1 MPTNRRGGAKGGDQD
16 FKTQE
21 VRGVRE
27 DKGVV
32 IGVVKVN
39 SHPTRSGTMMVFVPT
54 FSDQAREEDKTQWRS
69 VKYATP
75 FYSRTSQTN
84 SSGKSIDATGDTV
97 EAVKNTSGITFGAPD
112 IGTRV
117 LCVFPEGRNA
127 DGYYFACAPDVY
139 MIQSLP
145 ESSASENFTKNPNLV
160 RHDKAPTLEFN
171 DTDNDVGKIT
181 NFLTPKRA
189 LDTHT
194 ARFLKAQGLDQDE
207 IRGLSTS
214 SYTRETPSEV
224 FGISTKGRRLL
235 PGGQKIEDKPSVNK
249 TLSDGGNLSEIDAKG
264 VEARHARAKGHALV
278 MDDGDIEGNSSLM
291 RFRTSAGHQILLH
304 DTEDLIYIANSN
316 GTSWIQI
323 DGKGQ
328 LDIYSQT
335 NINLRSKNINMHAD
349 QNIKMHAGQTVQIV
363 AGANLHLEGTSMAN
377 LYSDKGATFI
387 HGGSGVHVKSG
398 GGVNIQASSGMNLKA
413 GATIAIQGS
422 CVALQSSAAGAGKQK
437 KAVQLTLEDTT
448 PDTKGFYNSGKE
460 LPTTVDRVPTH
471 EPYKNHNVATTPSVY
486 DAANIDDIKSGADL
500 TPAIPKGKEKL
511 GKAGIERALANTN
524 DKLIPALSIVQ
535 QNAAGIAMG
544 PLNSKV
550 TRNLAAGVTSL
561 AGSGGVP
568 NFVNSV
574 TGAVG
579 KFGATV
585 ENLQKNGFVRPEALF
600 NGQLTDSKLWTGKDG
615 ISSVSN
621 FLSNDFT
628 QENMFYADTFNSMQD
643 AYDSGAIDEFDDE
656 DTIAGMT
663 MVTYASG
670 DAGVAADYR
679 QGNYIDPRPLA
690 GTTIVPD
697 NNDMTSYYDDYFQTG
712 VAANKQ
718 SSTEDGLGYSAGWYE
733 NISGD
738 APSTGVRTTVVP
750 GKNETTTKVTT
761 SGGTTAQT
769 TTTVSGGGSTT
780 RTRVETPEMKAK
792 AAAGKARRLQAAAD
806 RRAQVARIKA
816 ETGLSGSALLK
827 EIKRREKDGTL

>member
-1 MPTNRRGGAKGGDQD
+1 MPTNTRGGAKGGDQD
-16 FKTQE
+16 FKTQD

-84 SSGKSIDATGDTV
+84 SNGKTIDATGDTV
-97 EAVKNTSGITFGAPD
+97 EAVKNTSGFVFPAPD
-112 IGTRV
+112 VGSRV

-145 ESSASENFTKNPNLV
+145 ESSASKNFTKNPNLV

-194 ARFLKAQGLDQDE
+194 AGFLKAQGLDQDE
-207 IRGLSTS
+207 IRGLTSS

-224 FGISTKGRRLL
+224 IGISTKGRRLL
-235 PGGQKIEDKPSVNK
+235 PGGQKIESKPSINK
-249 TLSDGGNLSEIDAKG
+249 ALNEGGTLSEIDAKG

-278 MDDGDIEGNSSLM
+278 MDDGDIEGNNSLM
-291 RFRTSAGHQILLH
+291 RFRTAAGHQILLH
-304 DTEDLIYIANSN
+304 DTEDLIYIANSK

-323 DGKGQ
+323 DGQGQ

-335 NINLRSKNINMHAD
+335 NINLRSRNIN
-349 QNIKMHAGQTVQIV
+349 MHAGQTVQIV

-387 HGGSGVHVKSG
+387 HGGSAVHVKSG

-471 EPYKNHNVATTPSVY
+471 EPYKSHNVATPPSVY
-486 DAANIDDIKSGADL
+486 EAANIDDIKSGADL

-511 GKAGIERALANTN
+511 GKTGIERALANTN

-544 PLNSKV
+544 NLNSKV
-550 TRNLAAGVTSL
+550 TRNLAAGVTNL
-561 AGSGGVP
+561 AGSGGMS

-643 AYDSGAIDEFDDE
+643 AYNSGAIDEFDDE

-663 MVTYASG
+663 LVTYASG
-670 DAGVAADYR
+670 DAGIAADYR

-697 NNDMTSYYDDYFQTG
+697 NNDMTSYYDDYFHTG
-712 VAANKQ
+712 VAASKQ
-718 SSTEDGLGYSAGWYE
+718 SSTEDGLGYSSGWYE

-738 APSTGVRTTVVP
+738 DSATGARTVVTRDP

-761 SGGTTAQT
+761 SGGTTTQT
-769 TTTVSGGGSTT
+769 IKTVSGGGSIT
-780 RTRVETPEMKAK
+780 RTAD
-792 AAAGKARRLQAAAD
+792 AASRARDEAQLASERIAD
-806 RRAQVARIKA
+806 ENRRKQIARIKA

-827 EIKRREKDGTL
+827 EVRRREKDGTL

>member
-1 MPTNRRGGAKGGDQD
+1 MPTNTRGGAKGGDQD
-16 FKTQE
+16 FKTQD

-84 SSGKSIDATGDTV
+84 SNGKTIDATGDTV
-97 EAVKNTSGITFGAPD
+97 EAVKNTSGFVFPAPD
-112 IGTRV
+112 VGSRV

-145 ESSASENFTKNPNLV
+145 ESSASKNFTKNPNLV

-194 ARFLKAQGLDQDE
+194 AGFLKAQGLDQDE
-207 IRGLSTS
+207 IRGLTSS

-224 FGISTKGRRLL
+224 IGISTKGRRLL
-235 PGGQKIEDKPSVNK
+235 PGGQKIESKPSINK
-249 TLSDGGNLSEIDAKG
+249 ALNEGGTLSEIDAKG

-278 MDDGDIEGNSSLM
+278 MDDGDIEGNNSLM
-291 RFRTSAGHQILLH
+291 RFRTAAGHQILLH
-304 DTEDLIYIANSN
+304 DTEDLIYIANSK

-323 DGKGQ
+323 DGQGQ

-335 NINLRSKNINMHAD
+335 NINLRSRNINMHAD

-387 HGGSGVHVKSG
+387 HGGSAVHVKSG

-471 EPYKNHNVATTPSVY
+471 EPYKSHNVATPPSVY
-486 DAANIDDIKSGADL
+486 EAANIDDIKSGADL

-511 GKAGIERALANTN
+511 GKTGIERALANTN

-544 PLNSKV
+544 NLNSKV
-550 TRNLAAGVTSL
+550 TRNLAAGVTNL
-561 AGSGGVP
+561 AGSGGMS

-643 AYDSGAIDEFDDE
+643 AYNSGAIDEFDDE

-663 MVTYASG
+663 LVTYASG
-670 DAGVAADYR
+670 DAGIAADYR

-697 NNDMTSYYDDYFQTG
+697 NNDMTSYYDDYFHTG
-712 VAANKQ
+712 VAASKQ
-718 SSTEDGLGYSAGWYE
+718 SSTEDGLGYSSGWYE

-738 APSTGVRTTVVP
+738 DSATGARTVVTRDP

-761 SGGTTAQT
+761 SGGTTTQT
-769 TTTVSGGGSTT
+769 IKTVSGGGSIT
-780 RTRVETPEMKAK
+780 RTAD
-792 AAAGKARRLQAAAD
+792 AASRARDEAQLASERIAD
-806 RRAQVARIKA
+806 ENRRKQIARIKA

-827 EIKRREKDGTL
+827 EVRRRENNGTL